1 MTIREI
7 VQVLREPIPYQWRVQ
22 SKTKT
27 GKLMCSAYV
36 DARDVMNRLDDVCVW
51 EVRYA
56 HVADTIMATLEIH
69 ADDGRFCRSDF
80 GQRIETNTQDQMYEQ
95 AIKSSSSDAF
105 KRAAVAF
112 GLGRFLYDMDMVFVE
127 GDQYGRPVDGY
138 GNAIWD
144 LTSHINGLKKMPQPK
159 PSPDPQPVQSAEQK
173 EATETAQQPDP
184 NVLTQEKFDAMVKFL
199 TEGKVKEVEAG
210 MKKYKM
216 NDAQKKVL
224 TSMISQVKAEA
235 IKKSAK

>member
-7 VQVLREPIPYQWRVQ
+7 VQALREPIPYQWRVQ

-27 GKLMCSAYV
+27 GKLMCSPYV
-36 DARDVMNRLDDVCVW
+36 DARDVMNRLDEVCVW

-56 HVADTIMATLEIH
+56 HVADTIMATITIH
-69 ADDGRFCRSDF
+69 TDNETFERADF
-80 GQRIETNTQDQMYEQ
+80 GQRIETNTQDQMYDQ
-95 AIKSSSSDAF
+95 AIKSASSDAF
-105 KRAAVAF
+105 KRAAVAW
-112 GLGRFLYDMDMVFVE
+112 GVGRFLYDMDMVWID
-127 GDQYGRPVDGY
+127 GDQNGRPVDGQ
-138 GNAIWD
+138 GNPIRD
-144 LTSHINGLKKMPQPK
+144 LTKHINTMQGRTAFYKA
-159 PSPDPQPVQSAEQK
+159 PDPQREQSAEQ
-173 EATETAQQPDP
+173 EAPAESAQHPDP
-184 NVLTQEKFDAMVKFL
+184 NILTQEKFDAMVKFL

>member
-7 VQVLREPIPYQWRVQ
+7 VQALREPIPYQWRVH

-69 ADDGRFCRSDF
+69 ADDGMFCRADF

-105 KRAAVAF
+105 KRSAVAF
-112 GLGRFLYDMDMVFVE
+112 GLGRFLYDIDMVWID
-127 GDQYGRPVDGY
+127 GDQNGRPVDGH
-138 GNAIWD
+138 GNPIWD
-144 LTSHINGLKKMPQPK
+144 LTKHINTMHGKTTFSKSPEPQR
-159 PSPDPQPVQSAEQK
+159 EQ
-173 EATETAQQPDP
+173 ASETTQQPDP
-184 NVLTQEKFDAMVKFL
+184 NVLTQDKFDAMVKFL
-199 TEGKVKEVEAG
+199 TEGKIKEVEAG
-210 MKKYKM
+210 MKKYTM
-216 NDAQKKVL
+216 NEAQKKVL

>member
-7 VQVLREPIPYQWRVQ
+7 VQALREPIPYQWRVQ

-56 HVADTIMATLEIH
+56 HVADTIMATIEIH

-127 GDQYGRPVDGY
+127 GDQYGRPIDY
-138 GNAIWD
+138 QGNPIWD
-144 LTSHINGLKKMPQPK
+144 LTKHINTMQGKTTLSKSPEPQRE
-159 PSPDPQPVQSAEQK
+159 QAAEQK
-173 EATETAQQPDP
+173 APTEPAQQLDP
-184 NVLTQEKFDAMVKFL
+184 NVLTQDKFDAMVKFL
-199 TEGKVKEVEAG
+199 TEGKIKEVEAG
-210 MKKYKM
+210 MKKYTM
-216 NDAQKKVL
+216 NEAQKKVL